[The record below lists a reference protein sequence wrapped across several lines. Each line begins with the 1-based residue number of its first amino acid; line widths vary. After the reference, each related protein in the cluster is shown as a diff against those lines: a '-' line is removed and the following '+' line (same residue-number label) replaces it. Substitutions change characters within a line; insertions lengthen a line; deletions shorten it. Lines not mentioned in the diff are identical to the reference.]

1 MLKTKSVKKF
11 VIPMVAG
18 AALGV
23 SMFHSGSAN
32 AGALAVSILEV
43 NAFKLMDVTVPGSPV
58 QVSID
63 DVALTG
69 DNTGE
74 VSTSLGGTTIGSGAV
89 TGSAAS
95 PTGLEIPQVCLNAS
109 GAPCGVLPFVNNSF
123 SGFGVGTI
131 PPTSSYSI
139 SDMNLAGSALDTT
152 SVGGGTTGA
161 FARTRADVS
170 LVETGNGTS
179 TSDTGASVN
188 FEFTALVDA
197 DVRFEFDYI
206 RHVIAHLSGDGTG
219 LAQHGTAWSLT
230 LFDITDGSFEIL
242 YAPTELQLPIGSV
255 SVSGDPD
262 VNFLTMGSLFSPT
275 GRLTMGNMYQLSIN
289 HQTRADAMFEISEPG
304 MIAIFALAA
313 IAAGAAA
320 RRQRKAA

>member
-1 MLKTKSVKKF
+1 MLKSKSVKNF
-11 VIPMVAG
+11 VIPMVAT

-23 SMFHSGSAN
+23 AMFQTSTAN
-32 AGALAVSILEV
+32 AGALAVAILEV
-43 NAFKLMDVTVPGSPV
+43 NAFKLMDVTGGLPGT
-58 QVSID
+58 QVKIE

-109 GAPCGVLPFVNNSF
+109 GAVCGASPFPNNSF

-131 PPTSSYSI
+131 PPTSSYSV

-170 LVETGNGTS
+170 LVENGNGTS
-179 TSDTGASVN
+179 ISDTGASVN
-188 FEFTALVDA
+188 FEFTALTDA
-197 DVRFEFDYI
+197 DVRFEFDYV
-206 RHVIAHLSGDGTG
+206 RHVIAHLSGNGTG
-219 LAQHGTAWSLT
+219 FAQHGTSWTLT
-230 LFDITDGSFEIL
+230 LEDLTDGGFEIL
-242 YAPTELQLPIGSV
+242 AAPAELQIPIGSV
-255 SVSGDPD
+255 TVSGDPTFS
-262 VNFLTMGSLFSPT
+262 VLTSGSIVT
-275 GRLTMGNMYQLSIN
+275 GTGTLDAGNRYQLSIN
-289 HQTRADAMFEISEPG
+289 HITRADAAFQISEPG

-313 IAAGAAA
+313 IAAGAAT
-320 RRQRKAA
+320 RRRKVA